1 MRNSRLRT
9 FNQRVVSGR
18 TSTYSAWLEQQ
29 TPERRRELTLAE
41 GRYLHEVN
49 DPAGARAAA
58 AKDFMTALRG
68 VAAVDSAPA
77 T

>member
-9 FNQRVVSGR
+9 FNQRVASGR

-29 TPERRRELTLAE
+29 PPERRRELIVGEA
-41 GRYLHEVN
+41 RYLRGVN